1 MKTTHV
7 CLRYVRS
14 EEMKEIRRR
23 IGDNGGIKFQGKVP
37 NARKDGCINTLTNV
51 LKDNPIMTTTSDNE
65 FSEIELTPDSVVEPL
80 GDCRFRID
88 GRVLRFAIRK
98 LTETECFRLMD
109 VDDADIKKIQAT
121 GISRSQQYKMAGN
134 SVVIACF
141 YHLFRKMFIE
151 TEPEYK
157 RGDILSLF

>member
-1 MKTTHV
+1 MNTIHV

-37 NARKDGCINTLTNV
+37 SAREDGCINTLTNV

-65 FSEIELTPDSVVEPL
+65 YSEIELTPDSVVEPL

-98 LTETECFRLMD
+98 LTPRECLRLMD
-109 VDDADIKKIQAT
+109 VDEKDIDKFFAA
-121 GISRSQQYKMAGN
+121 GLSNSQIYRQAGN
-134 SVVIACF
+134 SIVVSNL
-141 YHLFRKMFIE
+141 YHIFRKMFID
-151 TEPEYK
+151 TQQEYK
-157 RGDILSLF
+157 YGDQMQLF